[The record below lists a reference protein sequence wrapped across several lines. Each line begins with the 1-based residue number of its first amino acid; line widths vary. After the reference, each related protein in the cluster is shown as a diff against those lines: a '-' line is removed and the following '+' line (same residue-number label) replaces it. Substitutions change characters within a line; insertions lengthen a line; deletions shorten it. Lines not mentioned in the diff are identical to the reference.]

1 MGQVNVN
8 PSRDGSG
15 SDAAAAAGMSA
26 GMMVTLIIGVIVL
39 LLLAFFVLR
48 PLMFG
53 GPADVNVNV
62 RSSDVTGALAALGFV
77 A

>member
-8 PSRDGSG
+8 TPRDGSG
-15 SDAAAAAGMSA
+15 SDTAAAGMSA

-62 RSSDVTGALAALGFV
+62 RSSDVTDALAALGLV